1 MISIVEIA
9 NGIQQIWTNALL
21 IINNYILGLICGND
35 SIDLFYSHSNDE
47 NDNLSSSG
55 VAVLLKFDMLCSQKN
70 FITLVYYKA
79 FPLALYFKVQFKKIH
94 CTVNAKN
101 DINNAFKNEQ
111 SSGRQ
116 EKYFFPKN
124 KI

>member
-9 NGIQQIWTNALL
+9 NGIQQVWTNALL

-35 SIDLFYSHSNDE
+35 STNSFYSHSNDE

-55 VAVLLKFDMLCSQKN
+55 VAVLLKFDMLCSQEN

-79 FPLALYFKVQFKKIH
+79 FPLALYFKVQFTKVH

-101 DINNAFKNEQ
+101 HINNALKNEQ
-111 SSGRQ
+111 LSARQ
-116 EKYFFPKN
+116 EKDFFSK
-124 KI
+124 K

>member
-9 NGIQQIWTNALL
+9 NGIQQVWTNALL

-35 SIDLFYSHSNDE
+35 STYSFYSHSNDE

-55 VAVLLKFDMLCSQKN
+55 VAVLLKFDMLCSQEN

-79 FPLALYFKVQFKKIH
+79 FPLALYFKVQFTKVH

-101 DINNAFKNEQ
+101 DINNALKNEQ
-111 SSGRQ
+111 LSARQ
-116 EKYFFPKN
+116 EKDFFPK
-124 KI
+124 K